1 MLSDKNIVLFNMAY
15 IEIRFIEPSEEACDI
30 LIAMLSDLQY
40 EGFEE
45 EQNIL
50 KAFIP
55 KSLFNEEQLKEL
67 AGQFQ
72 LKYSVTELPDTNW
85 NKVWESNFQPVIVEN
100 FCAIRAGFHEPVKDV
115 MYEIIITPKMSF
127 GTGHHATTYMMIQQM
142 ENIDFKGKLVM
153 DFGTGTGVLAI
164 LADKLGAAS
173 VIAIDN
179 DNWSIENAAENFKN
193 NNAQNID
200 LKLADQ
206 PIANGICDIIL
217 ANITRNVIQ
226 GNCPLFNKYLDDK
239 GILLL
244 SGLLSED
251 EEHIVLLAST
261 YNFVL
266 DKQLQRDNWISLKL
280 IKNTAIDSLSIN
292 D

>member
-1 MLSDKNIVLFNMAY
+1 MAY
-15 IEIRFIEPSEEACDI
+15 IEIRFIEPSEEARDI

-45 EQNIL
+45 EENIL

-55 KSLFNEEQLKEL
+55 KSLFNEERLKEIEEE
-67 AGQFQ
+67 FQ

-100 FCAIRAGFHEPVKDV
+100 FCVVRAGFHEPIKDV
-115 MYEIIITPKMSF
+115 EHEIIITPKMSF
-127 GTGHHATTYMMIQQM
+127 GTGHHATTYMMLQQM
-142 ENIDFKGKLVM
+142 KDIDFKGKHVM

-164 LADKLGAAS
+164 LANKLGAAS

-193 NNAQNID
+193 NSAQNID

-206 PIANGICDIIL
+206 PITDRVCDIIL

-226 GNCPLFNKYLDDK
+226 ENFPLFNKYLAEK

-244 SGLLSED
+244 SGLLSD
-251 EEHIVLLAST
+251 DKEHITSLAST

-280 IKNTAIDSLSIN
+280 IKNKVI
-292 D
+292 

>member
-1 MLSDKNIVLFNMAY
+1 MAY
-15 IEIRFIEPSEEACDI
+15 IEIRFNQPSEEAGDI

-67 AGQFQ
+67 ADQFQ

-100 FCAIRAGFHEPVKDV
+100 FCAVRAGFHEPVKDV
-115 MYEIIITPKMSF
+115 EYEIIITPKMSF
-127 GTGHHATTYMMIQQM
+127 GTGHHATTYMMLQQM
-142 ENIDFKGKLVM
+142 QDIDFKGKHVM

-164 LADKLGAAS
+164 LAEKLGAAS

-193 NNAQNID
+193 NSAQNID
-200 LKLADQ
+200 LRLANQ
-206 PIANGICDIIL
+206 PITNGFCDIIL

-226 GNCPLFNKYLDDK
+226 ENFPLFNKYLGDK

-251 EEHIVLLAST
+251 EEHIVSMAST
-261 YNFVL
+261 YSFVL
-266 DKQLQRDNWISLKL
+266 DKRLQRDNWISLKL
-280 IKNTAIDSLSIN
+280 IRIKRC
-292 D
+292 

>member
-1 MLSDKNIVLFNMAY
+1 MAY
-15 IEIRFIEPSEEACDI
+15 IEIRFIEPSEEARDI

-45 EQNIL
+45 EENIL

-55 KSLFNEEQLKEL
+55 KSLFNEERLKEIEEE
-67 AGQFQ
+67 FQ

-100 FCAIRAGFHEPVKDV
+100 FCVVRAGFHEPIKDV
-115 MYEIIITPKMSF
+115 EHEIIITPKMSF
-127 GTGHHATTYMMIQQM
+127 GTGHHATTYMMLQQM
-142 ENIDFKGKLVM
+142 KDIDFKGKHVT

-164 LADKLGAAS
+164 LANKLGAAS

-193 NNAQNID
+193 NSAISID

-206 PIANGICDIIL
+206 PTVNGTCDVIL

-226 GNCPLFNKYLDDK
+226 ENFPLFNKYLAEK

-244 SGLLSED
+244 SGLLSD
-251 EEHIVLLAST
+251 DKEHITSLAST

-280 IKNTAIDSLSIN
+280 IKNKAI
-292 D
+292 

>member
-1 MLSDKNIVLFNMAY
+1 MAY
-15 IEIRFIEPSEEACDI
+15 IEIRFIEPSEEAGDI
-30 LIAMLSDLQY
+30 LIAMLSDLRY

-67 AGQFQ
+67 AQQFQ
-72 LKYSVTELPDTNW
+72 LKYAVAELPDTNW

-100 FCAIRAGFHEPVKDV
+100 FCAVRAGFHESIKDV
-115 MYEIIITPKMSF
+115 KYEIIITPKMSF
-127 GTGHHATTYMMIQQM
+127 GTGHHATTYMMLQQM
-142 ENIDFKGKLVM
+142 QEINFHDKHVI

-164 LADKLGAAS
+164 LADKLGAAT

-179 DNWSIENAAENFKN
+179 DNRSIENAAENFKN

-200 LKLADQ
+200 LELADQ
-206 PIANGICDIIL
+206 PITNGVCDIIL

-226 GNCPLFNKYLDDK
+226 ENFPLFNKYLADK
-239 GILLL
+239 GNLLL
-244 SGLLSED
+244 SGLLSDD
-251 EEHIVLLAST
+251 EEAIIPFAST

-266 DKQLQRDNWISLKL
+266 NKQLQRDNWISLKL
-280 IKNTAIDSLSIN
+280 IKDTPR
-292 D
+292 

>member
-1 MLSDKNIVLFNMAY
+1 MAY
-15 IEIRFIEPSEEACDI
+15 IEIRFIEPSEEARDI
-30 LIAMLSDLQY
+30 LIAMLSDLHY

-45 EQNIL
+45 EENIL

-55 KSLFNEEQLKEL
+55 KSLFNEERLKEIEEE
-67 AGQFQ
+67 FQ

-100 FCAIRAGFHEPVKDV
+100 FCVVRAGFHEPIKDV
-115 MYEIIITPKMSF
+115 EHEIIITPKMSF
-127 GTGHHATTYMMIQQM
+127 GTGHHATTYMMLQQM
-142 ENIDFKGKLVM
+142 KDIDFKGKHVM

-164 LADKLGAAS
+164 LANKLGAAS

-193 NNAQNID
+193 NSAISID

-206 PIANGICDIIL
+206 PTVNGACDVIL

-226 GNCPLFNKYLDDK
+226 ENFPLFNKYLAEK

-244 SGLLSED
+244 SGLLSD
-251 EEHIVLLAST
+251 DKEHITSLAST

-280 IKNTAIDSLSIN
+280 IKNKAI
-292 D
+292 

>member
-1 MLSDKNIVLFNMAY
+1 MAY
-15 IEIRFIEPSEEACDI
+15 IEIRFIEPSEETGNI

-45 EQNIL
+45 EKNIL

-55 KSLFNEEQLKEL
+55 KPLFNEEQLKEL
-67 AGQFQ
+67 AEQFQ

-100 FCAIRAGFHEPVKDV
+100 FCVVRAGFHEPVKDV
-115 MYEIIITPKMSF
+115 EHEIIITPKMSF
-127 GTGHHATTYMMIQQM
+127 GTGHHATTYMMLQQM
-142 ENIDFKGKLVM
+142 QDIDFQGKHVL

-179 DNWSIENAAENFKN
+179 DTWSIENATENFKN
-193 NNAQNID
+193 NSVKNID
-200 LKLADQ
+200 LKLADH
-206 PIANGICDIIL
+206 PVANGACDIIL

-226 GNCPLFNKYLDDK
+226 ENFPLFNKYLIDK

-251 EEHIVLLAST
+251 EQHIMSLAST

-280 IKNTAIDSLSIN
+280 IKNTIL
-292 D
+292 

>member
-1 MLSDKNIVLFNMAY
+1 MAY
-15 IEIRFIEPSEEACDI
+15 IEIRFIEPSEKVADI
-30 LIAMLSDLQY
+30 LIAMLSDLRY

-45 EQNIL
+45 EQDIL

-67 AGQFQ
+67 AKQFQ
-72 LKYSVTELPDTNW
+72 LKYSVSELPNTNW

-100 FCAIRAGFHEPVKDV
+100 FCAVRAEFHESIKN
-115 MYEIIITPKMSF
+115 MKHEIIITPKMSF
-127 GTGHHATTYMMIQQM
+127 GTGHHATTYMMLQQM
-142 ENIDFKGKLVM
+142 KDIDFRDKHVM

-164 LADKLGAAS
+164 LANKLGAAS
-173 VIAIDN
+173 IIAIDN
-179 DNWSIENAAENFKN
+179 DNWSIENAAENLKN

-200 LKLADQ
+200 LRLGDQ
-206 PIANGICDIIL
+206 PTANGVCDIIL

-226 GNCPLFNKYLDDK
+226 ENFPLFSKYLADK

-251 EEHIVLLAST
+251 EQPIISLAST

-280 IKNTAIDSLSIN
+280 IKHATT
-292 D
+292 

>member
-1 MLSDKNIVLFNMAY
+1 MAY
-15 IEIRFIEPSEEACDI
+15 IEIRFIEPSEEARDI

-45 EQNIL
+45 EENIL

-55 KSLFNEEQLKEL
+55 KSLFNEERLKEIEEE
-67 AGQFQ
+67 FQ

-100 FCAIRAGFHEPVKDV
+100 FCVVRAGFHEPIKDV
-115 MYEIIITPKMSF
+115 EHEIIITPKMSF
-127 GTGHHATTYMMIQQM
+127 GTGHHATTYMMLQQM
-142 ENIDFKGKLVM
+142 KDIDFKGKHVM

-164 LADKLGAAS
+164 LANKLGAAS

-193 NNAQNID
+193 NSAISID

-206 PIANGICDIIL
+206 PTVNGACDVIL

-226 GNCPLFNKYLDDK
+226 ENFPLFNKYLAEK

-244 SGLLSED
+244 SGLLSD
-251 EEHIVLLAST
+251 DKEHITSLAST

-280 IKNTAIDSLSIN
+280 IKNKAI
-292 D
+292 